1 MKYKDAVKLTPDE
14 LKRLPESELIE
25 ALEDYMEQEHTIT
38 FDDSNV
44 KI

>member
-1 MKYKDAVKLTPDE
+1 MKYEEAKKLSRKE
-14 LKRLPESELIE
+14 LMELPESELVE